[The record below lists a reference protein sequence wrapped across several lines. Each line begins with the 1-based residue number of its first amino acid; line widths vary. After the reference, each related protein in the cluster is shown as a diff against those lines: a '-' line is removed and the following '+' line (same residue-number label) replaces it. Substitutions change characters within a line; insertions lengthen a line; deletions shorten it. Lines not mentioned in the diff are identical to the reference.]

1 MNQGPHCGRPFDRAL
16 VSPDPLPGERLLIN
30 GIAKSGTHLLAKV
43 VSLLGFPFFP
53 ICLAADEAQRAV
65 IPWKREEEDRLGPG
79 IPVGVERP
87 TLMHEILLRQ
97 TLRLVPRGHGING
110 HCGYSQELARLLEE
124 EGFRVLLVL
133 RDPRDVLVSL
143 VHYLSKHGHSALR
156 GLTLEEQLLMAIDG
170 IPPMFPPRISPLRQ
184 QDVAANYRSTEGWV
198 AREGVMTV
206 RFEDLVGPMGG
217 GTVDAQQKSLEA
229 LVRFLNV
236 PFDRLDHAR
245 NNMFGGTRTFFRG
258 RVGAWREAF
267 TPRVKTR
274 FKEVAGR
281 ELVRFGYEP
290 GEEW

>member
-1 MNQGPHCGRPFDRAL
+1 M
-16 VSPDPLPGERLLIN
+16 
-30 GIAKSGTHLLAKV
+30 
-43 VSLLGFPFFP
+43 
-53 ICLAADEAQRAV
+53 
-65 IPWKREEEDRLGPG
+65 
-79 IPVGVERP
+79 
-87 TLMHEILLRQ
+87 TL
-97 TLRLVPRGHGING
+97 
-110 HCGYSQELARLLEE
+110 
-124 EGFRVLLVL
+124 
-133 RDPRDVLVSL
+133 
-143 VHYLSKHGHSALR
+143 
-156 GLTLEEQLLMAIDG
+156 
-170 IPPMFPPRISPLRQ
+170 
-184 QDVAANYRSTEGWV
+184 
-198 AREGVMTV
+198 